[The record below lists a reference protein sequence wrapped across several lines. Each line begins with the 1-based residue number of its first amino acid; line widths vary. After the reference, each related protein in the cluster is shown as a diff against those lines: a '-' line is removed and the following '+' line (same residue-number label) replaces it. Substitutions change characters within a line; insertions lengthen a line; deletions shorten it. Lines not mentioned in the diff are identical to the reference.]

1 MFAKRSVKVE
11 WLSGVATALVTPFTQ
26 NGAIDEERFVGLV
39 ERQISAGIRLLIP
52 CSTTGESAT
61 MTAAEDRR
69 VMRLAVE
76 ASKGRARI
84 IAGLGNNATNV
95 VIDNALAAKEIGV
108 DAVKVVA
115 PYYNKP
121 MQDGLFAHY
130 EAIAHA
136 LGDLPVILYNIP
148 TRTSSNILP
157 ETVRRL
163 AVEVDSIVG
172 LQESSRN
179 LDQMMTILRDKP
191 DGFKVF
197 AGDDDLFFPLAV
209 LGLDGVVSVL
219 SNIIPKLML
228 QLWKTIETG
237 NWEAGRQLHNRLLP
251 LMRAM
256 FMESNPL
263 PVKAALAMMN
273 LLEEN
278 YRLPLVSMD
287 EGQKKQ
293 LRTLL
298 AEFELVRN

>member
-1 MFAKRSVKVE
+1 MSANKSVKIE
-11 WLSGVATALVTPFTQ
+11 WLRGVATALVTPFTKH
-26 NGAIDEERFVGLV
+26 GAIDEERFVELV
-39 ERQISAGIRLLIP
+39 ERQINAGIRLLIP

-76 ASKGRARI
+76 AAKGRARI
-84 IAGLGNNATNV
+84 LAGLGNNATSV
-95 VIDNALAAKEIGV
+95 VVDNALAAKEIGV

-121 MQDGLFAHY
+121 MQDGLFAHF

-148 TRTSSNILP
+148 SRTSSNILP

-163 AVEVDSIVG
+163 AVEVNSIVG

-179 LDQMMTILRDKP
+179 LDQIMTVLRDKP

-197 AGDDDLFFPLAV
+197 AGEDDLFFPFAV
-209 LGLDGVVSVL
+209 LSLDGVVSIL
-219 SNIIPKLML
+219 SNVIPETML
-228 QLWKTIETG
+228 QLWQTIETG
-237 NWEAGRQLHNRLLP
+237 KWEAGRLLHNRLLP
-251 LMRAM
+251 LMRSM
-256 FMESNPL
+256 YMESNPL

-278 YRLPLVSMD
+278 YRLPLVPMD

-293 LRTLL
+293 MRALL
-298 AEFELVRN
+298 TEFGLV